1 MSKLKAIREQLN
13 LTQEELAEKSGV
25 SVRTIQR
32 IEAGTEP
39 KGYTRRVLA
48 AALQIPEES
57 LLEKA
62 VQPASGPATQNH
74 AEEIPKVENVRTV
87 HFSRI
92 KIINLSSLPFVVFP
106 PLNIILPVVLMFAF
120 KLKQPIV
127 KQIISVQLLWSIL
140 APIIFML
147 GIFMRLGNR
156 FTLVWMILLALSN
169 IFIILRNAA
178 EIDKNKQLYF
188 KLNFNL
194 I

>member
-1 MSKLKAIREQLN
+1 MH
-13 LTQEELAEKSGV
+13 
-25 SVRTIQR
+25 
-32 IEAGTEP
+32 
-39 KGYTRRVLA
+39 LA

-57 LLEKA
+57 LLEK
-62 VQPASGPATQNH
+62 VMQPASGPATQNH
-74 AEEIPKVENVRTV
+74 AEEIPKIENVRTV

>member
-1 MSKLKAIREQLN
+1 
-13 LTQEELAEKSGV
+13 
-25 SVRTIQR
+25 
-32 IEAGTEP
+32 
-39 KGYTRRVLA
+39 
-48 AALQIPEES
+48 
-57 LLEKA
+57 
-62 VQPASGPATQNH
+62 
-74 AEEIPKVENVRTV
+74 
-87 HFSRI
+87 
-92 KIINLSSLPFVVFP
+92 
-106 PLNIILPVVLMFAF
+106 MFAF